1 MGVFVLGCQINMDD
15 RDLIRE
21 LEGTA
26 QRIVF
31 TSLGSK
37 QIWHVWNTGA
47 NQKLVLLH
55 GGSGSWTHWVRN
67 IRDLSKKF
75 EVWALDIP
83 GFGDSDLPPQAIDV
97 DDLAPYVAEGL
108 KQLGG
113 GLKLSAMGFSFG
125 GLLAGFVAAQA
136 PSLISRLILVGVPAL
151 GLTGTPLSLRGLRP
165 EMTELEVM
173 GVYRHNLEVMMLAD
187 PNSINAGTLELQK
200 QNVERDRLKRRRI
213 ARGDALLKLQRNWTC
228 PVHAIWGELD
238 ALYVGRLTQAK
249 ASLEN
254 CQLESFDVIP
264 SAGHWVQY
272 EAPTEFNHC
281 VENIFKNINLE
292 RS

>member
-1 MGVFVLGCQINMDD
+1 MGVFVLDWQNTMDD
-15 RDLIRE
+15 RHLIRE
-21 LEGTA
+21 LEGA
-26 QRIVF
+26 AHRIEI

-37 QIWHVWNTGA
+37 QIWHVWNIGA
-47 NQKLVLLH
+47 DQKLILLH

-67 IRDLSKKF
+67 IRDLSNDF

-97 DDLAPYVAEGL
+97 DDLVPYVMAGL
-108 KQLGG
+108 KEVGD
-113 GLKLSAMGFSFG
+113 GLKLNVMGFSFG

-136 PSLISRLILVGVPAL
+136 PDLISRLILVGVPAL
-151 GLTGTPLSLRGLRP
+151 GLTGTPLSLRGIRP
-165 EMTELEVM
+165 EMTELEVKS
-173 GVYRHNLEVMMLAD
+173 VYRHNLEVMMLAD
-187 PNSINAGTLELQK
+187 PNSIDEGTLELQK
-200 QNVERDRLKRRRI
+200 HNVERDRLKRRRI
-213 ARGDALLKLQRNWTC
+213 ARGDALLKLQKDWRC

-238 ALYVGRLTQAK
+238 ALYVGRLKQTK

-272 EAPTEFNHC
+272 EAATEFNNC
-281 VENIFKNINLE
+281 VEKIFKNIKLE